1 MWIAGLPAAVC
12 GWKLEAEKHAGDNPP
27 AEPGAG
33 YNLAYTA
40 GRGIIQCI
48 ASDASRRSIFAA
60 AVFLCFYGI
69 GGGIGVSMPPAGYF
83 LCAQKVPKDAQEIDG
98 FWRHFLH
105 IFCRCRQKVCCRRHP
120 KRKRPGKSP
129 AFCLIPRKVNLLYSP
144 NSSFAFSTAA
154 TVFASCTSF
163 CRHRRRS
170 SSNGIRSTFRNSSS
184 SGCCAPKVRSRA
196 RYRYSTSS

>member
-69 GGGIGVSMPPAGYF
+69 GVSILFKLLSKGFVVADAHSGPVFLGGIGGKIGWSMPLSGYF
-83 LCAQKVPKDAQEIDG
+83 LCAQKVTKDAQETGWFLDFLSGRQVG
-98 FWRHFLH
+98 F
-105 IFCRCRQKVCCRRHP
+105 Q
-120 KRKRPGKSP
+120 
-129 AFCLIPRKVNLLYSP
+129 
-144 NSSFAFSTAA
+144 
-154 TVFASCTSF
+154 
-163 CRHRRRS
+163 
-170 SSNGIRSTFRNSSS
+170 
-184 SGCCAPKVRSRA
+184 
-196 RYRYSTSS
+196 

>member
-69 GGGIGVSMPPAGYF
+69 GGGIGVSILFKSLSKGFVVADAHSGPVFFWGGIGGKIGVSMPPAGYF
-83 LCAQKVPKDAQEIDG
+83 LCAQKVPKDAQETDG
-98 FWRHFLH
+98 FLQHFLH
-105 IFCRCRQKVCCRRHP
+105 IFCRCRQKVCCRRPP
-120 KRKRPGKSP
+120 KRKQAGQTPGLS
-129 AFCLIPRKVNLLYSP
+129 LYSLQ
-144 NSSFAFSTAA
+144 S
-154 TVFASCTSF
+154 
-163 CRHRRRS
+163 
-170 SSNGIRSTFRNSSS
+170 
-184 SGCCAPKVRSRA
+184 KVALQSH
-196 RYRYSTSS
+196 

>member
-69 GGGIGVSMPPAGYF
+69 GGGIGWSMPPAGYF
-83 LCAQKVPKDAQEIDG
+83 LCAQKVPKDAQETGWFLDFLSGRQVG
-98 FWRHFLH
+98 F
-105 IFCRCRQKVCCRRHP
+105 Q
-120 KRKRPGKSP
+120 
-129 AFCLIPRKVNLLYSP
+129 
-144 NSSFAFSTAA
+144 
-154 TVFASCTSF
+154 
-163 CRHRRRS
+163 
-170 SSNGIRSTFRNSSS
+170 
-184 SGCCAPKVRSRA
+184 
-196 RYRYSTSS
+196 